1 MPEPINF
8 ISINYGDLNP
18 RQKESYNFQKVSALL
33 ADYGYITIWL
43 SQDWMGA
50 DFIAQHQDGH
60 YLKVQ
65 LKARMTVS
73 QNYLEKGLYI
83 CFPFQN
89 NWYLIW
95 HDDAAQWM
103 LDNTNLE
110 NNAVWQNGGNCDYAT
125 PNPEL
130 MAAHAQSIPPVLP

>member
-1 MPEPINF
+1 MPERIDFN
-8 ISINYGDLNP
+8 SINYDDLNA

-43 SQDWMGA
+43 SQDWLGA
-50 DFIAQHQDGH
+50 DFIAQHQDGD

-73 QNYLEKGLYI
+73 QKYLKKGLYI

-95 HDDAAQWM
+95 HDDAVQWM
-103 LDNTNLE
+103 LDNTNLKT
-110 NNAVWQNGGNCDYAT
+110 NRTWKARGNCDYEV
-125 PNPEL
+125 PNPQL
-130 MAAHAQSIPPVLP
+130 MATHAQLIQPVSP